1 MLTQSLLILSLL
13 TVLTSLM
20 FWFPNQQSPCLVTDR
35 GQEEELDKKLGVEGR
50 KFYVYMPALVFAFY
64 MILFI

>member
-1 MLTQSLLILSLL
+1 
-13 TVLTSLM
+13 M

-50 KFYVYMPALVFAFY
+50 KFTVYACFSLWFLYDFIYLAILYWVFLLLHMRF
-64 MILFI
+64 L